1 MKQKR
6 PQKSVRL
13 YFRIIGYLKPY
24 IRRLVLVIICN
35 FGFILFSTLSMWMI
49 APVIT
54 VMFDQAGTQTSEV
67 QQPNVMQGSSD
78 TSVLNL
84 NEWLKENIQDLI
96 PRGDPIHTLQWLG
109 MVIFFAFLLKNI
121 FSFVEF
127 YMMTYIEQAVVKD
140 LREQVYEKIIFQS
153 LNFFHKH
160 KTGDLISNI
169 TNDIN
174 SVNVAVNRSFT
185 KIIRDPIMIVVF
197 IVILFNISWQLTLIA
212 MVVLPLTTFIIRK
225 ISNSLR
231 RRSRRVQERIADI
244 TTVLQETI
252 SGIKVVKA
260 FAMEKYENKK
270 FRERTKDHFLA
281 VIRQIRTQR
290 LAGPISETVGI
301 AVMVGVIL
309 YGGVL
314 VLHGNS
320 IQAEDFMRFLFIL
333 FAILEPLKS
342 LAEVNNNIQVALASG
357 KRIFDLIDEPIEVVE
372 KPNVIP
378 ISTFNDTIVYKDVS
392 FRYNPGSELVLKD
405 INLKV
410 KKNQKVALVGSSG
423 AGKTTV
429 LNLLPRFYDVISG
442 SIKIDGKDI
451 RDYSLAS
458 LRGLMGIVTQEVILF
473 DDTVKNNIAYGVD
486 NYSTGQ
492 IERAAEL
499 ANATQFIKDLPNGFN
514 TIIGERGMFLSGGQR
529 QRISIARAIL
539 KNPPILIFDEATS
552 SLDSESELLIQESIE
567 NLMKDRTVLVI
578 AHRLSS
584 ILHSDKIVVLE
595 GGRIIDEGLNEELLV
610 RSDRYRQLHDLQ
622 FKE

>member
-1 MKQKR
+1 
-6 PQKSVRL
+6 
-13 YFRIIGYLKPY
+13 
-24 IRRLVLVIICN
+24 
-35 FGFILFSTLSMWMI
+35 MWMI

-54 VMFDQAGTQTSEV
+54 VMFNQAGTQTSEV

-378 ISTFNDTIVYKDVS
+378 ISTFNETIVYKDVS

-405 INLKV
+405 INLTV

-486 NYSTGQ
+486 NYSTEQ

-499 ANATQFIKDLPNGFN
+499 ANATQFIQDLPNGFN

>member
-6 PQKSVRL
+6 PQSSVRL
-13 YFRIIGYLKPY
+13 YFRILGYLKPY
-24 IRRLVLVIICN
+24 LRRLILVIICN

-54 VMFDQAGTQTSEV
+54 VMFNQSSIQTSEV

-78 TSVLNL
+78 TGVFNL

-96 PRGDPIHTLQWLG
+96 PRGDPIHTLKWLG
-109 MVIFFAFLLKNI
+109 LVIFLAFLLKNI

-197 IVILFNISWQLTLIA
+197 IVILFNISWQLTLVA
-212 MVVLPLTTFIIRK
+212 MIVLPLTTFIIRK

-231 RRSRRVQERIADI
+231 RRSKRVQERIADI
-244 TTVLQETI
+244 TTILQETI

-309 YGGVL
+309 YGGAL

-342 LAEVNNNIQVALASG
+342 LAEVNNNIQIALASG
-357 KRIFDLIDEPIEVVE
+357 KRIFDLVDQPIEVIE
-372 KPNVIP
+372 KSKVIP
-378 ISTFNDTIVYKDVS
+378 IHSFNDTIVYDNVS
-392 FRYNPGSELVLKD
+392 FRYNQDSEIVLKD
-405 INLKV
+405 INLVV

-429 LNLLPRFYDVISG
+429 LNLLPRFYDVMSG
-442 SIKIDGKDI
+442 SIKIDGNDI
-451 RDYSLAS
+451 RDYSLAT
-458 LRGLMGIVTQEVILF
+458 LRSLMGIVTQEVILF
-473 DDTVKNNIAYGVD
+473 DDTVKNNIAYGVE
-486 NYSTGQ
+486 NYSTER
-492 IERAAEL
+492 IERAADL

-595 GGRIIDEGLNEELLV
+595 GGRIIDEGLNEELLE
-610 RSDRYRQLHDLQ
+610 RSERYRQLHDLQ
-622 FKE
+622 FND

>member
-54 VMFDQAGTQTSEV
+54 VMFNQAGTQTSEV

-212 MVVLPLTTFIIRK
+212 MIVLPLTTFIIRK

-378 ISTFNDTIVYKDVS
+378 ISTFNETIVYKDVS

-405 INLKV
+405 INLTV

-486 NYSTGQ
+486 NYSTEQ

-499 ANATQFIKDLPNGFN
+499 ANATQFIQDLPNGFN